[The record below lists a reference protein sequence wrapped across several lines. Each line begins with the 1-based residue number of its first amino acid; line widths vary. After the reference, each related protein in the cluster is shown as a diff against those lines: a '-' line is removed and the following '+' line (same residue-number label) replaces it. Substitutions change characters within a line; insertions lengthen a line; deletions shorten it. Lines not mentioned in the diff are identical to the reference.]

1 MTIIPPNT
9 AQWLAARVGVLTA
22 SRMALAMPSK
32 RDGKPTE
39 AMETLA
45 HKILAERRTGRA
57 EETFVTKDME
67 HGLLHEAS
75 AVDAYQKVTGR
86 MCDEAGLVFHPT
98 IQGFAATP
106 DRFVINPD
114 KATSETKPYVGLVE
128 VKCPRTSTHLRYTLA
143 GTLPEEYAPQVWAQL
158 ACTGEPWCD
167 FVSYDPRPTNETDR
181 LSVVRVMRDD
191 AEVAKVEQ
199 AAVTFLLYVASLEAR
214 LNLRQ

>member
-9 AQWLAARVGVLTA
+9 AQWVAARVGVLTA
-22 SRMALAMPSK
+22 SRMADAMPSK
-32 RDGKPTE
+32 RDGKPTT

-45 HKILAERRTGRA
+45 YRILAERRNGRA
-57 EETFVTKDME
+57 DETFVSAAMQW
-67 HGLLHEAS
+67 GLDNEA
-75 AVDAYQKVTGR
+75 AAIDTYENATGR
-86 MCDEAGLVFHPT
+86 LCKTAGLVMHPS
-98 IQGFAATP
+98 IEGFAATP
-106 DRFVINPD
+106 DRFVIGG
-114 KATSETKPYVGLVE
+114 GLVE
-128 VKCPRTSTHLRYTLA
+128 VKCPTTPVHLRYTLA

-181 LSVVRVMRDD
+181 LSVVRVMRDE